1 MNKTLA
7 SLKKHIRTLAT
18 EERVQ
23 GSARF
28 FKTGKGQYG
37 EGDTFIGVT
46 VPDARS
52 VAKVYKDIL
61 LPEIEVLLASKIHE
75 ERFVVLE
82 ILVMQFEKAFKE
94 GNLKDQ
100 KRIVDFYLAH
110 TDRIN
115 NWDLVD
121 TSASYI
127 LGAYLYDK
135 DKKILNKLAKSKL
148 LWERRIAVVAT
159 HYFIRQ
165 GRFDE
170 TLALALLLRTDEHD
184 LMHKAVGWMLREVG
198 KRDEK
203 MLCDF
208 LDQYAHTLPR
218 TTLRYAIERLS
229 TLQKEK
235 YMKRKMNL

>member
-1 MNKTLA
+1 MNKVIL
-7 SLKKHIRTLAT
+7 SLKKHLRTLAT
-18 EERVQ
+18 EERAQ

-37 EGDTFIGVT
+37 EGDKFIGVT

-52 VAKVYKDIL
+52 VAKAYKDL
-61 LPEIEVLLASKIHE
+61 SLPEVETLLSSKVHE
-75 ERFVVLE
+75 ERFVALE
-82 ILVMQFEKAFKE
+82 ILVIQFEKTVKE
-94 GNLKDQ
+94 KNTKTQ
-100 KRIVDFYLAH
+100 KTIVDFYLAH

-135 DKKILNKLAKSKL
+135 DKKILTKLAKSTL
-148 LWERRIAVVAT
+148 LWERRIAIIAT

-184 LMHKAVGWMLREVG
+184 LMHKAVGWMLREAG
-198 KRDEK
+198 KKDEK
-203 MLCDF
+203 ALCNF
-208 LDQYAHTLPR
+208 LDQYAPTLPR
-218 TTLRYAIERLS
+218 TTLRYAIERL
-229 TLQKEK
+229 TIGQKGRC
-235 YMKRKMNL
+235 MIRK

>member
-1 MNKTLA
+1 MNKVIF
-7 SLKKHIRTLAT
+7 SLKKHLRTFAT
-18 EERVQ
+18 EERAGV
-23 GSARF
+23 SARF

-37 EGDTFIGVT
+37 EGDKFIGVT

-52 VAKVYKDIL
+52 VAKVYKDISL
-61 LPEIEVLLASKIHE
+61 SEIETLLVSKVHE
-75 ERFVVLE
+75 ERFVALE
-82 ILVMQFEKAFKE
+82 ILVMQFEKAGKIGNTKE
-94 GNLKDQ
+94 Q
-100 KRIVDFYLAH
+100 KIIADFYLAH

-148 LWERRIAVVAT
+148 LWERRIAVIAT

-198 KRDEK
+198 KKDEK
-203 MLCDF
+203 VLCDF
-208 LDQYAHTLPR
+208 LDQYARTLPH

-229 TLQKEK
+229 TSKK
-235 YMKRKMNL
+235 KRYMIRK